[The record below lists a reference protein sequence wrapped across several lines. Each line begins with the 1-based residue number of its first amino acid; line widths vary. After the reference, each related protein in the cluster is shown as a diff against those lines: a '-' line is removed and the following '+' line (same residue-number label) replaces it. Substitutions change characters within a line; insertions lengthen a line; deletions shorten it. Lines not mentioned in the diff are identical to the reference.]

1 MSVELLLNP
10 VVVLRV
16 GPEAPA
22 PRRAVE
28 ALRAGQPVV
37 YPTDTVYG
45 LGCDATDPA
54 AVRRVFE
61 IKGRP
66 PDQPVPVLLADARE
80 AAELAE
86 VPAGARR
93 LMQRFWPGPLT
104 LVLPSRGVVA
114 ELVTAGTGT
123 VGLRVPD
130 HPVPRALVR
139 ACGFPLVGTSANST
153 GRPAPVTVA
162 QVLSDLDG
170 RVPLILDGGRLAGR
184 PSTVV
189 DCTGQRPRVLRP
201 GPIPAEAIERVWAEA
216 QGEAVSA
223 AK

>member
-1 MSVELLLNP
+1 MVELLLNP

-16 GPEAPA
+16 DAAAPA

-28 ALRAGQPVV
+28 ALRAGDVVV

-45 LGCDATDPA
+45 LGCDATNPS

-66 PDQPVPVLLADARE
+66 PDQPVPVLLADVRQAD
-80 AAELAE
+80 ELAE
-86 VPAGARR
+86 IPEGARR
-93 LMQRFWPGPLT
+93 LMKRFWPGPLT

-170 RVPLILDGGRLAGR
+170 RVGLVLDGGRLAGR

-189 DCTGQRPRVLRP
+189 DCTGDRPRVLRP
-201 GPIPAEAIERVWAEA
+201 GPIPAEVVERVWDAGQVEV
-216 QGEAVSA
+216 VSA

>member
-1 MSVELLLNP
+1 MVELVTEH

-16 GPEAPA
+16 DPDAPA

-28 ALRAGQPVV
+28 ALRAGQVVV

-45 LGCDATDPA
+45 LGCDATNPA

-66 PDQPVPVLLADARE
+66 PDQPVPVLLAE
-80 AAELAE
+80 PHQAAELAE
-86 VPAGARR
+86 LSEGARR
-93 LMQRFWPGPLT
+93 LIRRFWPGPLT

-114 ELVTAGTGT
+114 EMVTAGTGT

-153 GRPAPVTVA
+153 GKPAPVTVP

-170 RVPLILDGGRLAGR
+170 RVELVLDGGRLRGR
-184 PSTVV
+184 PSTVA
-189 DCTGQRPRVLRP
+189 DGTGERPRVLRP
-201 GPIPAEAIERVWAEA
+201 GPIPAELIERVWAGGQVEA
-216 QGEAVSA
+216 LAA

>member
-1 MSVELLLNP
+1 MMELLLER

-16 GPEAPA
+16 EPEAPA

-28 ALRAGQPVV
+28 ALRAGEVLV

-45 LGCDATDPA
+45 LGCDATRPA

-66 PDQPVPVLLADARE
+66 PDQPVPVLLADPRQAE
-80 AAELAE
+80 ELAE
-86 VPAGARR
+86 VPDGARR
-93 LMQRFWPGPLT
+93 LMRRFWPGPLT
-104 LVLPSRGVVA
+104 IVLRSRGVVA

-153 GRPAPVTVA
+153 GRSAPVTVA

-170 RVPLILDGGRLAGR
+170 RVGLILDGGRLAGR

-189 DCTGQRPRVLRP
+189 DCTGDRPRVLRP
-201 GPIPAEAIERVWAEA
+201 GPIPAEAIERVWAEG
-216 QGEAVSA
+216 QGVMASA

>member
-1 MSVELLLNP
+1 MVPLLVER
-10 VVVLRV
+10 VVVLPV
-16 GPEAPA
+16 GPDAPA

-28 ALRAGQPVV
+28 ALRAGEPVV

-45 LGCDATDPA
+45 LGCNATDPA

-66 PDQPVPVLLADARE
+66 PDQPVPVLVAEAWQ

-86 VPAGARR
+86 LSEGARR
-93 LMQRFWPGPLT
+93 LMRRFWPGPLT

-114 ELVTAGTGT
+114 EMVTAGTGT
-123 VGLRVPD
+123 LGLRMPD
-130 HPVPRALVR
+130 HPVPRALVQ
-139 ACGFPLVGTSANST
+139 ACGFPLVGTSANSSSK
-153 GRPAPVTVA
+153 PAPVTVF
-162 QVLSDLDG
+162 QVLSDLNG
-170 RVPLILDGGRLAGR
+170 KVGLVLDGGRLRGR

-189 DCTGQRPRVLRP
+189 DCTGERPKVLRL
-201 GPIPAEAIERVWAEA
+201 GPIPEELIQRVWTGA
-216 QGEAVSA
+216 QVEAVAA

>member
-1 MSVELLLNP
+1 MELLLER

-16 GPEAPA
+16 EPEAPA

-28 ALRAGQPVV
+28 ALRAGEVLV

-45 LGCDATDPA
+45 LGCDATRPA

-66 PDQPVPVLLADARE
+66 PDQPVPVLLADPRQAE
-80 AAELAE
+80 ELAE
-86 VPAGARR
+86 VPDGARR
-93 LMQRFWPGPLT
+93 LMRRFWPGPLT
-104 LVLPSRGVVA
+104 IVLRSRGVVA

-153 GRPAPVTVA
+153 GRSAPVTVA

-170 RVPLILDGGRLAGR
+170 RVGLILDGGRLAGR

-189 DCTGQRPRVLRP
+189 DCTGDRPRVLRP
-201 GPIPAEAIERVWAEA
+201 GPIPAEAIERVWAEG
-216 QGEAVSA
+216 QGVMASA

>member
-1 MSVELLLNP
+1 MAELVLNP

-16 GPEAPA
+16 DPESPA

-28 ALRAGQPVV
+28 ALRAGDVVV

-45 LGCDATDPA
+45 LGCDATNA
-54 AVRRVFE
+54 RAVRRVFE

-66 PDQPVPVLLADARE
+66 PDQPVPVLLADAHQ

-86 VPAGARR
+86 IPEGARR
-93 LMQRFWPGPLT
+93 LMRRFWPGPLT

-139 ACGFPLVGTSANST
+139 ACGFPLVGTSANTT
-153 GRPAPVTVA
+153 GQPAPVTVA

-170 RVPLILDGGRLAGR
+170 RVGLVLDGGRLAGR

-189 DCTGQRPRVLRP
+189 DCTGDRPRLVRP
-201 GPIPAEAIERVWAEA
+201 GPIPAEMIERVWAEG
-216 QGEAVSA
+216 QVEVVSA

>member
-1 MSVELLLNP
+1 MDELVNFP
-10 VVVLRV
+10 VVLRV
-16 GPEAPA
+16 TPDAPA

-28 ALRAGQPVV
+28 ALRAGEVVV

-45 LGCDATDPA
+45 LGCDATEPS

-61 IKGRP
+61 VKGRP
-66 PDQPVPVLLADARE
+66 PDQPVPVLLAEPGE
-80 AAELAE
+80 AEALAH
-86 VPAGARR
+86 VSPGARR
-93 LMQRFWPGPLT
+93 LMERFWPGPLT
-104 LVLPSRGVVA
+104 LVLPGRGVVA
-114 ELVTAGTGT
+114 DLVTAGTGT

-139 ACGFPLVGTSANST
+139 ACGFPLVGTSANTS
-153 GRPAPVTVA
+153 GRPAPTTVP

-170 RVPLILDGGRLAGR
+170 RVRLVLDGGRLRGR

-189 DCTGQRPRVLRP
+189 DCTGDRPRVLRA
-201 GPIPAEAIERVWAEA
+201 GPIPAEAVQRVWDGV
-216 QGEAVSA
+216 QGVATAA

>member
-1 MSVELLLNP
+1 MREALLTH

-16 GPEAPA
+16 DPDAPA

-28 ALRAGQPVV
+28 ALRAGEVVV

-45 LGCDATDPA
+45 LGCDATNPT

-66 PDQPVPVLLADARE
+66 PDQPVPVLLAE
-80 AAELAE
+80 AWQAADLAE
-86 VPAGARR
+86 VSEGARR
-93 LMQRFWPGPLT
+93 LMKRFWPGPLT
-104 LVLPSRGVVA
+104 LVLRSRGVVA
-114 ELVTAGTGT
+114 DLVTAGTGA

-153 GRPAPVTVA
+153 GRPAPVTVPE
-162 QVLSDLDG
+162 VLSDLDG
-170 RVPLILDGGRLAGR
+170 RVALVLDGGRLRGR

-189 DCTGQRPRVLRP
+189 DATGERPRVLRP
-201 GPIPAEAIERVWAEA
+201 GPISAEAIERVWEGG
-216 QGEAVSA
+216 QVEVLSA

>member
-1 MSVELLLNP
+1 MSIELLLNP

-16 GPEAPA
+16 DPLAPA

-28 ALRAGQPVV
+28 ALRAGRPVV

-45 LGCDATDPA
+45 LGCDATDPG

-66 PDQPVPVLLADARE
+66 PDQPVPVLLADPQQ

-86 VPAGARR
+86 LPEGARR
-93 LMQRFWPGPLT
+93 LMRRFWPGPLT
-104 LVLPSRGVVA
+104 LVVRSRGVVA

-153 GRPAPVTVA
+153 GKPAPVTVA

-170 RVPLILDGGRLAGR
+170 RVDLVLDGGRLAGR

-189 DCTGQRPRVLRP
+189 DCTGDRPRVLRP
-201 GPIPAEAIERVWAEA
+201 GPVPAEAIERVWTA
-216 QGEAVSA
+216 GEVEVVSA

>member
-1 MSVELLLNP
+1 MVELVTEH

-16 GPEAPA
+16 DPDAPA

-28 ALRAGQPVV
+28 ALRAGQVVV

-45 LGCDATDPA
+45 LGCDATNPA

-66 PDQPVPVLLADARE
+66 PDQPVPVLLAE
-80 AAELAE
+80 PHQAAELAE
-86 VPAGARR
+86 LSEGARR
-93 LMQRFWPGPLT
+93 LIRRFWPGPLT

-114 ELVTAGTGT
+114 EMVTAGTGT

-153 GRPAPVTVA
+153 GKPAPVTVP
-162 QVLSDLDG
+162 QVLSDLDA
-170 RVPLILDGGRLAGR
+170 RVGLVLDGGRLRGR

-189 DCTGQRPRVLRP
+189 DGTGERPRVLRP
-201 GPIPAEAIERVWAEA
+201 GPIPAELIERVWAGGQVEA
-216 QGEAVSA
+216 LAA

>member
-1 MSVELLLNP
+1 MVALLFEH

-16 GPEAPA
+16 DPDAPA

-28 ALRAGQPVV
+28 ALRAGEPVV

-66 PDQPVPVLLADARE
+66 PDQPVPVLVAEARQ

-86 VPAGARR
+86 LSEGARR
-93 LMQRFWPGPLT
+93 LMRHFWPGPLT

-114 ELVTAGTGT
+114 EMVTAGTGT

-130 HPVPRALVR
+130 HPVPRALVQ
-139 ACGFPLVGTSANST
+139 ACGFPLVGTSANSS
-153 GRPAPVTVA
+153 GKPAPVTVF

-170 RVPLILDGGRLAGR
+170 KVGLVLDGGRLRGR
-184 PSTVV
+184 ASTVV
-189 DCTGQRPRVLRP
+189 DCTGERPRVLRP
-201 GPIPAEAIERVWAEA
+201 GPIPEELIQRVWAGAQVEA
-216 QGEAVSA
+216 LAA

>member
-1 MSVELLLNP
+1 MLELLER
-10 VVVLRV
+10 VVVLRAD
-16 GPEAPA
+16 PDAPA

-28 ALRAGQPVV
+28 ALRAGGVVV

-45 LGCDATDPA
+45 LGCDATNPA

-66 PDQPVPVLLADARE
+66 PDQPVPVLLADVRE
-80 AAELAE
+80 AFDLAE
-86 VPAGARR
+86 VGEGARR
-93 LMQRFWPGPLT
+93 LMRRFWPGPLT

-114 ELVTAGTGT
+114 EMVTAGTGT

-153 GRPAPVTVA
+153 GRPAPVSVP

-170 RVPLILDGGRLAGR
+170 RVELVLDGGRLRGR

-189 DCTGQRPRVLRP
+189 DCTGDRPRVIRP
-201 GPIPAEAIERVWAEA
+201 GPISAEAVERVWVGGQVEV
-216 QGEAVSA
+216 VSA

>member
-1 MSVELLLNP
+1 MLELMER

-16 GPEAPA
+16 DPDAPA

-28 ALRAGQPVV
+28 TLRAGGVVV

-45 LGCDATDPA
+45 LGCDATNPA

-66 PDQPVPVLLADARE
+66 PDQPVPVLLGDVRE
-80 AAELAE
+80 AFDLAE
-86 VPAGARR
+86 VGEGARR
-93 LMQRFWPGPLT
+93 LMRRFWPGPLT
-104 LVLPSRGVVA
+104 LVLRSRGVVA
-114 ELVTAGTGT
+114 EMVTAGTGT

-153 GRPAPVTVA
+153 GRPAPVSVP

-170 RVPLILDGGRLAGR
+170 RVELVLDGGRLRGR

-189 DCTGQRPRVLRP
+189 DCTGDRPRVIRP
-201 GPIPAEAIERVWAEA
+201 GPISAEAVERVWVGGQVEV
-216 QGEAVSA
+216 VSA